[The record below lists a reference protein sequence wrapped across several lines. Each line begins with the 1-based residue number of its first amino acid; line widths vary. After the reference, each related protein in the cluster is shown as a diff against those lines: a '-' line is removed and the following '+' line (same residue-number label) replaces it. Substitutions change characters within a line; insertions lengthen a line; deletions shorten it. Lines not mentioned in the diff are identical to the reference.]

1 MTSHKKLE
9 IRYLADDNSK
19 TTLRVNGPKD
29 GLALAEV
36 KEAAEKIMP
45 VLKTARN
52 HNVLSF
58 DKAYIVE
65 TTVTEL
71 Q

>member
-1 MTSHKKLE
+1 MAVE
-9 IRYLADDNSK
+9 IIVWVYADMPDQ
-19 TTLRVNGPKD
+19 LQV
-29 GLALAEV
+29 
-36 KEAAEKIMP
+36 AAGKIMP

-52 HNVLSF
+52 HNVSSF

>member
-1 MTSHKKLE
+1 M
-9 IRYLADDNSK
+9 
-19 TTLRVNGPKD
+19 NGPKD

-36 KEAAEKIMP
+36 KEAAEKIMS

-52 HNVLSF
+52 HNVSSF